1 MSDNPFASASAWDVR
16 TGQMLPAGRHVCEV
30 YEIEGGGNSSGGYP
44 QIELKVGNA
53 DGEMRDWIVVLPST
67 IGKVVQLTDAVG
79 IDKPTDDQ
87 VRRDGQGFRIDAKYL
102 DQMYGKKVG
111 VIVAPQPDNRNPGQY
126 RDRIVGYVP
135 ASQIAQSDVTSASD
149 TAAFSG
155 GAAAAQDDKIPF

>member
-67 IGKVVQLTDAVG
+67 IGKVVQLTDAL
-79 IDKPTDDQ
+79 
-87 VRRDGQGFRIDAKYL
+87 RRRRSSPSGRTNC
-102 DQMYGKKVG
+102 KKRSSR
-111 VIVAPQPDNRNPGQY
+111 A
-126 RDRIVGYVP
+126 
-135 ASQIAQSDVTSASD
+135 
-149 TAAFSG
+149 
-155 GAAAAQDDKIPF
+155 